1 MQGNNYQLDKEPL
14 LEIPIYAASPDLQ
27 ASISKKV
34 ENILVFKKQNKSTS
48 HIENEIDLMLYKCYE
63 LTYEEV
69 LIVEPEFEMIRENY
83 EKFKI

>member
-1 MQGNNYQLDKEPL
+1 
-14 LEIPIYAASPDLQ
+14 
-27 ASISKKV
+27 
-34 ENILVFKKQNKSTS
+34 
-48 HIENEIDLMLYKCYE
+48 MLYKCYE